1 MEYGKKIEKSVK
13 VDTKTFY
20 PGIWQKQT
28 NKQTKN
34 KQKKLKKIGK
44 WEMHTVGPGVRRE
57 NWKSY
62 KNEKDT
68 V

>member
-44 WEMHTVGPGVRRE
+44 
-57 NWKSY
+57 
-62 KNEKDT
+62 
-68 V
+68 